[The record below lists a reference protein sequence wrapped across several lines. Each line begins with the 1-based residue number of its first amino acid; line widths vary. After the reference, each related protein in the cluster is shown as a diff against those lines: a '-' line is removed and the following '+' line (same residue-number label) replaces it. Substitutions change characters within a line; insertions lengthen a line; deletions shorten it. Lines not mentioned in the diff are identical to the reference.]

1 VSQKYAVPLLI
12 AGGGIGGLAA
22 ALALS
27 QKGYPVH
34 VVEKSAEFG
43 EIGAG
48 IQLAPNATGV
58 LDRLGVLD
66 EISKSAVFPQHLV
79 LMDALAG
86 KPITSL
92 ALGEK
97 FRSAY
102 KHPYLVMHRSDLLT
116 ILLQACQAS
125 DLITLET
132 SKDVITVDDLGDG
145 ARVTFTDDSCYECDA
160 LIGADGLWST
170 IRQFVIDDTEP
181 ICAQFVAYRG
191 AIPIEE
197 ISEHAGMDSV
207 LFWTG
212 PNMHFVQYPLRRGE
226 LYNQV
231 AVFKSDRYKPDSDDW
246 GTSDELEEHFSRTC
260 PEVKSGLKLIKRNR
274 RWPMCDRPPT
284 DNWTRNHIT
293 LLGDAAHPMLQYIAQ
308 GACQAIEDAAYLA
321 DAFARHRGDIHQAFI
336 AYQEVRI
343 PRTARVQQT
352 ARFFGEICHI
362 DGVGAILRNALLSQ
376 RASDDYG
383 YTDWLYGYQYSANR
397 AEEVSRVN

>member
-1 VSQKYAVPLLI
+1 MKQRYAIPLLI

-58 LDRLGVLD
+58 LNRLGIFD
-66 EISKSAVFPQHLV
+66 EISKSAVFPQQLV
-79 LMDALAG
+79 LMDALSG

-97 FRSAY
+97 FRRAY
-102 KHPYLVMHRSDLLT
+102 KSPYLVMHRSDLLS

-132 SKDVITVDDLGDG
+132 RKNIIAIDDLGDG
-145 ARVTFTDDSCYECDA
+145 ARVTFADDSFYECDA
-160 LIGADGLWST
+160 LVGADGLWST
-170 IRQFVIDDTEP
+170 IRQFVVDDMEP

-191 AIPIEE
+191 AIPIAEV
-197 ISEHAGMDSV
+197 SEHAGMDSM

-246 GTSDELEEHFSRTC
+246 GTSDELDERFSLTC
-260 PEVKSGLKLIKRNR
+260 PEVKSGLALIKRNR
-274 RWPMCDRPPT
+274 RWPMYDCLPT

-308 GACQAIEDAAYLA
+308 GACQAIEDAECLA
-321 DAFARHRGDIHQAFI
+321 GALASYRGAIRQAFM
-336 AYQEVRI
+336 AYQEIRI

-376 RASDDYG
+376 RASDDYS
-383 YTDWLYGYQYSANR
+383 YTDWLYGYQYSVSN
-397 AEEVSRVN
+397 EQEVSHVN